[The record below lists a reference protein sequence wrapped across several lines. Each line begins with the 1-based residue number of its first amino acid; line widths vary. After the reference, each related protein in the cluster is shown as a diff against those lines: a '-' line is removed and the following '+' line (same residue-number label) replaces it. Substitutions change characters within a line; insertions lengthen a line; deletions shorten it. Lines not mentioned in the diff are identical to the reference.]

1 VAPRRKTTASS
12 VCGEPL
18 DVEGVRRDVGSA
30 VIDLTDQIV
39 VVARAEAAVFMGEQ
53 AQAAGIIRRRV
64 WPETD

>member
-1 VAPRRKTTASS
+1 
-12 VCGEPL
+12 
-18 DVEGVRRDVGSA
+18 

-39 VVARAEAAVFMGEQ
+39 VVARAEAAVFMEEQ